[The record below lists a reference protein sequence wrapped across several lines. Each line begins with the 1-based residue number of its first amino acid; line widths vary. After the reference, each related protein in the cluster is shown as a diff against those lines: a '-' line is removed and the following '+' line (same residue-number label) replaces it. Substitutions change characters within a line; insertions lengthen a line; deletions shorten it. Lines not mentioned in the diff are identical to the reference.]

1 MRSLEQLAELVDRAG
16 WALAGEHTA
25 AAVAAEHH
33 LLAAGEVLRSLGAQ
47 AAGHED
53 DPRIDPRGELAA
65 ACEFLDGLA
74 DAHDRLAV
82 IALAA
87 HLRAARRVL
96 AGR

>member
-1 MRSLEQLAELVDRAG
+1 MRSLEQLTELVDRVG

-33 LLAAGEVLRSLGAQ
+33 LLAAGEVLRSLGAH
-47 AAGHED
+47 AAGHER
-53 DPRIDPRGELAA
+53 DPRIDPRAELAA
-65 ACEFLDGLA
+65 AWEFLDGLA

-82 IALAA
+82 TAVAA